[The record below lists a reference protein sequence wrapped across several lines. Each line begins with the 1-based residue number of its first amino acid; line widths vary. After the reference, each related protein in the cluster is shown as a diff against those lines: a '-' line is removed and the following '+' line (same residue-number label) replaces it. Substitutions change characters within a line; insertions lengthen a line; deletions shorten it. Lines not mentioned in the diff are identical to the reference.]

1 MYGPAVIRYFARLQ
15 EAASLL
21 LHICLS
27 GTFKFVNV
35 FTIDE
40 RNCHRLSILEAP
52 SAWIVV
58 VAPTK
63 AVALETIS
71 ELRPGSQFIGAR
83 LEYEETRSLLTPP
96 TSRVIRVVTAA
107 TLLEA
112 LSKRAPPTNIQGLR
126 LVVCENLEQLDSV
139 YELGL
144 SLLKAAAQSTS
155 TRFVGL
161 SASLNDPTDL
171 ANWLDVE
178 PAALSSFRPQDRDQ
192 SLTMS
197 SQSFAIPYSI
207 SLFKAMAGPA
217 HRAIQYS
224 PRGSPALIFVSS
236 RGQCR
241 STAMDLVTHCTLD
254 MEKNTR
260 GYIDVDISD
269 ELIGDYFARLNDKT
283 LIDFVSKGV
292 GFFHPGID
300 KSDRNLMLG
309 MYAESFIRVLIVP
322 KDSCW
327 IVPVRA
333 AIVIVMGTQF
343 VRTEEGSDTRQI
355 LDYSLTELVKM
366 QSRAVRHAGSGQFHL
381 FCQAEA
387 LQTYSRFLDD
397 GLPLESQ
404 LTETKTFQN
413 WVKTA
418 LHHPIDKQQVVD
430 VLSFTFLAQRVI
442 SNPSYYGF
450 TSRNQD
456 ENLSA
461 IVDQLVEAM
470 HEPASS

>member
-1 MYGPAVIRYFARLQ
+1 M
-15 EAASLL
+15 
-21 LHICLS
+21 
-27 GTFKFVNV
+27 
-35 FTIDE
+35 
-40 RNCHRLSILEAP
+40 
-52 SAWIVV
+52 
-58 VAPTK
+58 APTK

-71 ELRPGSQFIGAR
+71 ELRPGSQLIGAH
-83 LEYEETRSLLTPP
+83 LEYEEARSLLTPP
-96 TSRVIRVVTAA
+96 TSRTIRVVTAA
-107 TLLEA
+107 TLLEV
-112 LSKRAPPTNIQGLR
+112 LSKRAPPTNTQGLR
-126 LVVCENLEQLDSV
+126 LIVCENLELLDAV
-139 YELGL
+139 YELGI
-144 SLLKAAAQSTS
+144 SLLKICAQSSS

-161 SASLNDPTDL
+161 SASVNDPTDL

-192 SLTMS
+192 LLTMS
-197 SQSFAIPYSI
+197 SQTFTIPHSI

-217 HRAIQYS
+217 HRAIRYS
-224 PRGSPALIFVSS
+224 PRGSPVLIFVPS

-254 MEKNTR
+254 MESAR
-260 GYIDVDISD
+260 DYVDVDIS
-269 ELIGDYFARLNDKT
+269 EEIIGDYCARLNDKT
-283 LIDFVSKGV
+283 LVDFVSKGV
-292 GFFHPGID
+292 GFFHPGIS

-309 MYAESFIRVLIVP
+309 MYAEGFIRVLIVP

-333 AIVIVMGTQF
+333 AVVIVMGTQ
-343 VRTEEGSDTRQI
+343 VVQTQGGSDTRQV

-381 FCQAEA
+381 FCQAES
-387 LQTYSRFLDD
+387 LQTYARFLDD
-397 GLPLESQ
+397 GLPVESQ
-404 LTETKTFQN
+404 LTETKILQN

-418 LHHPIDKQQVVD
+418 LHHLTDKQQVVD
-430 VLSFTFLAQRVI
+430 ALSFTLLAQRVI

-461 IVDQLVEAM
+461 IADQLVEAL
-470 HEPASS
+470 HDPVEASL

>member
-1 MYGPAVIRYFARLQ
+1 MN
-15 EAASLL
+15 
-21 LHICLS
+21 
-27 GTFKFVNV
+27 FVNV
-35 FTIDE
+35 LVTE
-40 RNCHRLSILEAP
+40 GRNCHRLSILNAP
-52 SAWIVV
+52 SSAWIVI

-71 ELRPGSQFIGAR
+71 DLRPGLQFIGIR
-83 LEYEETRSLLTPP
+83 LEYEDARSLLTPP
-96 TSRVIRVVTAA
+96 TSRAIRVVTAA

-112 LSKRAPPTNIQGLR
+112 LSKRALPTNIQGLR

-144 SLLKAAAQSTS
+144 SLLKTVTQFTS

-178 PAALSSFRPQDRDQ
+178 PAALFSFRPQDRDQ

-197 SQSFAIPYSI
+197 SQTFAIPHSV

-224 PRGSPALIFVSS
+224 LRGSPALIFVPS

-241 STAMDLVTHCTLD
+241 STAMDLIKHCTLN
-254 MEKNTR
+254 METTR

-269 ELIGDYFARLNDKT
+269 EIIGDYCTRLNDKT
-283 LIDFVSKGV
+283 LVDFVSKGV
-292 GFFHPGID
+292 GFFHTGMD

-309 MYAESFIRVLIVP
+309 MYTEGFIRVLIVP

-327 IVPVRA
+327 IVPVQA

-343 VRTEEGSDTRQI
+343 VQTQEGSDTRRI
-355 LDYSLTELVKM
+355 LDYSLTEVVRM
-366 QSRAVRHAGSGQFHL
+366 QSRAVRDTGSGQFHL

-397 GLPLESQ
+397 GLPVESQ
-404 LTETKTFQN
+404 LTETKTLRS
-413 WVKTA
+413 WVKTV
-418 LHHPIDKQQVVD
+418 LHHPIDRQQVVD
-430 VLSFTFLAQRVI
+430 LLSFTFLSQRVI

-450 TSRNQD
+450 TNRNRD

-461 IVDQLVEAM
+461 IVDQLVEV
-470 HEPASS
+470 ASS

>member
-1 MYGPAVIRYFARLQ
+1 M
-15 EAASLL
+15 
-21 LHICLS
+21 
-27 GTFKFVNV
+27 T
-35 FTIDE
+35 
-40 RNCHRLSILEAP
+40 
-52 SAWIVV
+52 
-58 VAPTK
+58 PTK

-71 ELRPGSQFIGAR
+71 ELRPGSQIIGAH
-83 LEYEETRSLLTPP
+83 LAYEGADSLLTSP
-96 TSRVIRVVTAA
+96 TSRTIRVVTAA

-112 LSKRAPPTNIQGLR
+112 LSTRTLPTNIPGLR
-126 LVVCENLEQLDSV
+126 LVVCENLEQLDSI
-139 YELGL
+139 YELGV
-144 SLLKAAAQSTS
+144 SLLRMITQSNS

-161 SASLNDPTDL
+161 SASVNDPTDL

-192 SLTMS
+192 SLTVS
-197 SQSFAIPYSI
+197 SQTFTIPHSV

-224 PRGSPALIFVSS
+224 PSGSPVLIFVPS
-236 RGQCR
+236 RGRCR
-241 STAMDLVTHCTLD
+241 STAMDLVTRCTLD
-254 MEKNTR
+254 METAR
-260 GYIDVDISD
+260 GYIDVNISD
-269 ELIGDYFARLNDKT
+269 DLIGGYCARLNDQT
-283 LIDFVSKGV
+283 LVDFVSKGV

-309 MYAESFIRVLIVP
+309 MYAEGLIRVLIVP

-343 VRTEEGSDTRQI
+343 VQIQGGCDTRQI
-355 LDYSLTELVKM
+355 WEYSLTELVRM
-366 QSRAVRHAGSGQFHL
+366 QSRAVRHTGTGQFHL

-397 GLPLESQ
+397 GLPMESQ
-404 LTETKTFQN
+404 LIETKTLQK
-413 WVKTA
+413 WVKA
-418 LHHPIDKQQVVD
+418 VFHHHHIDKQRVID
-430 VLSFTFLAQRVI
+430 ALSFTFLAQRVA

-450 TSRNQD
+450 TKKNQD
-456 ENLSA
+456 ENLST

-470 HEPASS
+470 REPAEAFS

>member
-1 MYGPAVIRYFARLQ
+1 M
-15 EAASLL
+15 
-21 LHICLS
+21 
-27 GTFKFVNV
+27 
-35 FTIDE
+35 
-40 RNCHRLSILEAP
+40 LEAP

-71 ELRPGSQFIGAR
+71 ELRPGLEFIGAR
-83 LEYEETRSLLTPP
+83 LEYEEARSLLTPP
-96 TSRVIRVVTAA
+96 TSRAIRVVTAA
-107 TLLEA
+107 TLFEA

-126 LVVCENLEQLDSV
+126 LVVCENLELLDPV
-139 YELGL
+139 YELGI
-144 SLLKAAAQSTS
+144 SLLKIAVQSTS

-161 SASLNDPTDL
+161 SASVNDPTDL

-197 SQSFAIPYSI
+197 SQTFAIPHSI
-207 SLFKAMAGPA
+207 SLFNAMAGPA
-217 HRAIQYS
+217 HRAIQYLA
-224 PRGSPALIFVSS
+224 RGSPALIFVPS

-254 MEKNTR
+254 METAR

-269 ELIGDYFARLNDKT
+269 ELIGGYCARLNDKT

-309 MYAESFIRVLIVP
+309 MYAEGFIRVLIVP

-343 VRTEEGSDTRQI
+343 VKIQEGSDTRQI

-366 QSRAVRHAGSGQFHL
+366 QSRAVRHTGSGQFHL

-397 GLPLESQ
+397 GLPVESQ
-404 LTETKTFQN
+404 LTETKTLQN

-418 LHHPIDKQQVVD
+418 LLHHPIDKQRVVD
-430 VLSFTFLAQRVI
+430 ALSFTFLAQRVI

-470 HEPASS
+470 HQPGKGSL

>member
-1 MYGPAVIRYFARLQ
+1 M
-15 EAASLL
+15 
-21 LHICLS
+21 
-27 GTFKFVNV
+27 
-35 FTIDE
+35 
-40 RNCHRLSILEAP
+40 
-52 SAWIVV
+52 
-58 VAPTK
+58 APTK

-71 ELRPGSQFIGAR
+71 ELRPGSQLIGAH
-83 LEYEETRSLLTPP
+83 LEYEEARSLLTPP
-96 TSRVIRVVTAA
+96 TSRTIRVVTAA
-107 TLLEA
+107 TLLEV
-112 LSKRAPPTNIQGLR
+112 LSKRAPPTNTQGLR
-126 LVVCENLEQLDSV
+126 LIVCENLELLDAV
-139 YELGL
+139 YELGI
-144 SLLKAAAQSTS
+144 SLLKICAQSSS

-161 SASLNDPTDL
+161 SASVNDPTDL

-192 SLTMS
+192 LLTMS
-197 SQSFAIPYSI
+197 SQTFTIPHSI

-217 HRAIQYS
+217 HRAIRYS
-224 PRGSPALIFVSS
+224 PRGSPVLIFVPS

-254 MEKNTR
+254 MESAR
-260 GYIDVDISD
+260 DYVDVDIS
-269 ELIGDYFARLNDKT
+269 EEIIGDYCARLNDKT
-283 LIDFVSKGV
+283 LVDFVSKGV
-292 GFFHPGID
+292 GFFHPGIS

-309 MYAESFIRVLIVP
+309 MYAEGFIRVLIVP

-333 AIVIVMGTQF
+333 AVVIVMGTQ
-343 VRTEEGSDTRQI
+343 VVQTQGGSDTRQV

-381 FCQAEA
+381 FCQAES
-387 LQTYSRFLDD
+387 LQTYARFLDD
-397 GLPLESQ
+397 GLPVESQ
-404 LTETKTFQN
+404 LTETKILQN

-418 LHHPIDKQQVVD
+418 LHHLTDKQQVVD
-430 VLSFTFLAQRVI
+430 ALSFTFLAQRVI

-461 IVDQLVEAM
+461 IADQLVEAL
-470 HEPASS
+470 HEPVEASL

>member
-1 MYGPAVIRYFARLQ
+1 
-15 EAASLL
+15 
-21 LHICLS
+21 
-27 GTFKFVNV
+27 
-35 FTIDE
+35 
-40 RNCHRLSILEAP
+40 
-52 SAWIVV
+52 

-63 AVALETIS
+63 AVAVETIS

-83 LEYEETRSLLTPP
+83 LEYEEARSLLTP
-96 TSRVIRVVTAA
+96 TSSRTIRVVTAA
-107 TLLEA
+107 TLLDV
-112 LSKRAPPTNIQGLR
+112 LLKRTPPTNIQGLR
-126 LVVCENLEQLDSV
+126 LVVCENLELLDSV

-144 SLLKAAAQSTS
+144 SLLKIAAQSTS

-161 SASLNDPTDL
+161 SASVNDPTDL
-171 ANWLDVE
+171 ASWLDVE

-192 SLTMS
+192 SLTTS
-197 SQSFAIPYSI
+197 SQTFAIPHSI

-217 HRAIQYS
+217 HRAIHYS
-224 PRGSPALIFVSS
+224 PKGSSALIFVPS
-236 RGQCR
+236 RGQCL
-241 STAMDLVTHCTLD
+241 STAMDLITHCTLD
-254 MEKNTR
+254 SDMESTR
-260 GYIDVDISD
+260 GYIDIDMSD
-269 ELIGDYFARLNDKT
+269 ELIGDYCARLNDKT

-309 MYAESFIRVLIVP
+309 MYAEGFIRILIVP

-343 VRTEEGSDTRQI
+343 VQTHGGSDARQV
-355 LDYSLTELVKM
+355 LDYSLTEIVKM
-366 QSRAVRHAGSGQFHL
+366 QSRAVRHAGTGQFHL

-387 LQTYSRFLDD
+387 LQTYTRFLDD
-397 GLPLESQ
+397 GLPVESQ
-404 LTETKTFQN
+404 LTRTKTLQN
-413 WVKTA
+413 WLKTV
-418 LHHPIDKQQVVD
+418 LHQPMDKQRVVD
-430 VLSFTFLAQRVI
+430 AISFTFLAQRVV

-470 HEPASS
+470 HEPEEVS